1 MTGLTETRRVLV
13 VDDESS
19 IRDVLSMAL
28 EDEGYDVRTAPNGR
42 EALSMLDAWLPHV
55 IVLDLMMPVMDGW
68 TFRSEQRTRGSS
80 YQVPVIVLS
89 AARDVHTHAEALHAS
104 EVVPKPFD
112 LEHLLGVVDRLSDGT
127 SGTFARR

>member
-1 MTGLTETRRVLV
+1 MATQTESRRVLV

-42 EALSMLDAWLPHV
+42 EALNTLETWLPHV

-68 TFRSEQRTRGSS
+68 TFRSEQRSRGNAA
-80 YQVPVIVLS
+80 QVPVVVLS
-89 AARDVHTHAEALHAS
+89 AARDVHTHAESLHAS

-112 LEHLLGVVDRLSDGT
+112 LEHLLGVVDRL
-127 SGTFARR
+127 AHR